1 MAAAAAHIETKTEE
15 EMEMEVAVTETHVE
29 FALRHVEFAVLQ
41 AFLSARGGR
50 LPPREIRTWFDK
62 PENKAMLQ
70 DAAEQIAEAIPYGK
84 LGAMSNA
91 DLTWLLMEEFP
102 VLWRSVRRA
111 RMGKVFQLSVIRENG
126 TEAHLGTYLAKDLTE
141 MLQIVLILWRGRSL
155 DELKGVDGW
164 LAAEGVVLPAEAT
177 AAEKEAAIWEILRVG
192 TVEKQASFLEAI
204 RGSLRIVE
212 G

>member
-1 MAAAAAHIETKTEE
+1 MAAAHIETKKEE
-15 EMEMEVAVTETHVE
+15 EMETETHAE
-29 FALRHVEFAVLQ
+29 FALRLVELAVLQ

-50 LPPREIRTWFDK
+50 LPPREIRTWFDR
-62 PENKAMLQ
+62 PDNKALLQ

-155 DELKGVDGW
+155 EELKGADGW
-164 LAAEGVVLPAEAT
+164 LAGEGVVLAAEAT
-177 AAEKEAAIWEILRVG
+177 MVEKDAAIWEILRVG
-192 TVEKQASFLEAI
+192 TAEKQASFLEAI

>member
-1 MAAAAAHIETKTEE
+1 
-15 EMEMEVAVTETHVE
+15 
-29 FALRHVEFAVLQ
+29 
-41 AFLSARGGR
+41 
-50 LPPREIRTWFDK
+50 
-62 PENKAMLQ
+62 MLQ

-84 LGAMSNA
+84 LGAMSTA

-102 VLWRSVRRA
+102 FLWRSVRRA
-111 RMGKVFQLSVIRENG
+111 RMGKVFQLSVVRENG

-177 AAEKEAAIWEILRVG
+177 TVEKEAAIWEILRLG
-192 TVEKQASFLEAI
+192 DVEKQASFLDAI